1 LNICKGNQYKFSTY
15 NIELNISKLK
25 AVLLLKIFKMDEI
38 IKYFPNLSDNQIE
51 QFQKLDF
58 LYHDWNEKINVISR
72 KDIDSLYTKHILHSL
87 AIAKVNKFEPGTYVL
102 DVGTGGG
109 FPGIPLA
116 ILFPET
122 RFYLIDVIAKK
133 IKVVKAVAEALELKN
148 VKAEQIR
155 AENVKGDFD
164 FIVSRAVTNM
174 PDFVSWIKTKI
185 KKQNKHELKNGILYL
200 KGGDLTEELKDFPK
214 ATEYNISDFFE
225 DEFFE
230 TKKVVHLPLK
240 FVV

>member
-1 LNICKGNQYKFSTY
+1 
-15 NIELNISKLK
+15 
-25 AVLLLKIFKMDEI
+25 MHEI
-38 IKYFPNLSDNQIE
+38 LTYFPDLTDLQKE
-51 QFQKLDF
+51 QFAKLDA

-72 KDIDSLYTKHILHSL
+72 KDIDALYTKHVLHSL
-87 AIAKVNKFEPGTYVL
+87 GIAKIMKFEPGTYVL

-133 IKVVKAVAEALELKN
+133 IKVVQAVAEALELKN

-174 PDFVSWIKTKI
+174 PDFVSWVRTKI
-185 KKQNKHELKNGILYL
+185 KKQHKHELKNGILYL
-200 KGGDLTEELKDFPK
+200 KGGDLTEELAAFPR
-214 ATEYNISDFFE
+214 ATQYDLADFFK

-240 FVV
+240 FVS

>member
-1 LNICKGNQYKFSTY
+1 
-15 NIELNISKLK
+15 
-25 AVLLLKIFKMDEI
+25 MDEI
-38 IKYFPNLSDNQIE
+38 LKYFPNLTDLQKE
-51 QFQKLDF
+51 QFKKLDF

-72 KDIDSLYTKHILHSL
+72 KDIDALYTKHILHSL
-87 AIAKVNKFEPGTYVL
+87 GIAKIIKFEPGTYVL

-116 ILFPET
+116 ILFPDT
-122 RFYLIDVIAKK
+122 RFHLIDIIAKK
-133 IKVVKAVAEALELKN
+133 IKVVQAVADGLELKN
-148 VKAEQIR
+148 VKAEQLR

-174 PDFVSWIKTKI
+174 PDFVSWVKTKI
-185 KKQNKHELKNGILYL
+185 KKNNKHELKNGILYL

-214 ATEYNISDFFE
+214 ATEYNLADFFE

-230 TKKVVHLPLK
+230 TKKVVHVPLK

>member
-1 LNICKGNQYKFSTY
+1 
-15 NIELNISKLK
+15 
-25 AVLLLKIFKMDEI
+25 MDEI
-38 IKYFPNLSDNQIE
+38 LKYFPDLTEIQIE

-72 KDIDSLYTKHILHSL
+72 KDIDALYTKHILHSL
-87 AIAKVNKFEPGTYVL
+87 GIAKIMKFEPGATVL

-133 IKVVKAVAEALELKN
+133 IKVVQGVVDALELKN
-148 VKAEQIR
+148 VKAEQKR
-155 AENVKGDFD
+155 AELVKGDFD

-174 PDFVSWIKTKI
+174 PDFVSWIKDKI
-185 KKQNKHELKNGILYL
+185 KKQHKHTLKNGILYL
-200 KGGDLTEELKDFPK
+200 KGGDLTEELTAFPK
-214 ATEYNISDFFE
+214 ATLYDLAGIFE

-230 TKKVVHLPLK
+230 
-240 FVV
+240 

>member
-1 LNICKGNQYKFSTY
+1 MEFIL
-15 NIELNISKLK
+15 
-25 AVLLLKIFKMDEI
+25 
-38 IKYFPNLSDNQIE
+38 KYFPELTEVQIG
-51 QFQKLDF
+51 QFQQLEA
-58 LYHDWNEKINVISR
+58 LYHDWNSKINVISR
-72 KDIDSLYTKHILHSL
+72 KDIDQLYVKHVLHSL
-87 AIAKVNKFEPGTYVL
+87 AIAKIQKFEPGTYVL

-122 RFYLIDVIAKK
+122 RFYLIDVIQKK
-133 IKVVKAVAEALELKN
+133 INVVKAVAEALELKN

-174 PDFVSWIKTKI
+174 PDFVSWIKDKI
-185 KKQNKHELKNGILYL
+185 KKQQKHQLKNGILYL
-200 KGGDLTEELKDFPK
+200 KGGDLTAELASFPNAK
-214 ATEYNISDFFE
+214 EYNISEFFE
-225 DEFFE
+225 GEFFE

-240 FVV
+240 YKS

>member
-1 LNICKGNQYKFSTY
+1 
-15 NIELNISKLK
+15 
-25 AVLLLKIFKMDEI
+25 MDEI
-38 IKYFPNLSDNQIE
+38 LKYFPDLTDIQIE
-51 QFQKLDF
+51 QFQKLDS

-72 KDIDSLYTKHILHSL
+72 KDIDALYTKHILHSL
-87 AIAKVNKFEPGTYVL
+87 GIAKIMKFEPGATVL

-133 IKVVKAVAEALELKN
+133 IKVVQGVVDALELKN
-148 VKAEQIR
+148 VKAEQKR
-155 AENVKGDFD
+155 AELVKGDFD

-174 PDFVSWIKTKI
+174 PDFVSWIKDKI
-185 KKQNKHELKNGILYL
+185 KKQHKHTLKNGILYL
-200 KGGDLTEELKDFPK
+200 KGGDLAEELKDFPK
-214 ATEYNISDFFE
+214 ATLYDLADFFE

-240 FVV
+240 FTV

>member
-1 LNICKGNQYKFSTY
+1 MEAIL
-15 NIELNISKLK
+15 
-25 AVLLLKIFKMDEI
+25 
-38 IKYFPNLSDNQIE
+38 KYFPNITDIQRE
-51 QFQKLDF
+51 QLHKLEV
-58 LYHDWNEKINVISR
+58 LYQDWNAKINVISR
-72 KDIDSLYTKHILHSL
+72 KDIDELYTKHVLHSL
-87 AIAKVNKFEPGTYVL
+87 AIAKIQPFAPGTYVL

-133 IKVVKAVAEALELKN
+133 IKVVQAVAEALELKN

-174 PDFVSWIKTKI
+174 PDFVSWTKDKI
-185 KKQNKHELKNGILYL
+185 KKKDKHELKNGILYL

-214 ATEYNISDFFE
+214 ATEYPIADLF
-225 DEFFE
+225 DDPFFE

-240 FVV
+240 FKG

>member
-1 LNICKGNQYKFSTY
+1 M
-15 NIELNISKLK
+15 
-25 AVLLLKIFKMDEI
+25 LKIQLMEEI
-38 IKYFPNLSDNQIE
+38 LKQFPDLTENQIL
-51 QFQKLDF
+51 QFQKLEA
-58 LYHDWNEKINVISR
+58 LYQDWNAKINVISR
-72 KDIDSLYTKHILHSL
+72 KDIDELYTKHVLHSL
-87 AIAKVNKFEPGTYVL
+87 AIAKIQPFEPGTYIL

-122 RFYLIDVIAKK
+122 RFYLIDVILKK
-133 IKVVKAVAEALELKN
+133 IKVVQAVANDLGLKN

-155 AENVKGDFD
+155 AENVKGDYD

-174 PDFVSWIKTKI
+174 PDFVSWIKDKI

-214 ATEYNISDFFE
+214 ATEYNIAEFFK
-225 DEFFE
+225 DDFFE

-240 FVV
+240 FKA